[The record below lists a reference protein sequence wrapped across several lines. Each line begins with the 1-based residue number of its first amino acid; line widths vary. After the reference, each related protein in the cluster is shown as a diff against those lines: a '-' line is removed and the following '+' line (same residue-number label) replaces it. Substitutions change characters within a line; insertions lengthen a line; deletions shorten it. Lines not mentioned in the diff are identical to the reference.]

1 MGLGV
6 STATYT
12 KGIGFAAAE
21 NALRFTAY
29 NLRRAINMM
38 GVEGLIEAMRA
49 CLSAASHQIYT
60 VILKSFISAICKMSI
75 CTGCIRFREKNYLE
89 SIDEL

>member
-1 MGLGV
+1 
-6 STATYT
+6 
-12 KGIGFAAAE
+12 GIGFAAAE

-60 VILKSFISAICKMSI
+60 FIFKVVHLSICKMSF
-75 CTGCIRFREKNYLE
+75 CTG
-89 SIDEL
+89 